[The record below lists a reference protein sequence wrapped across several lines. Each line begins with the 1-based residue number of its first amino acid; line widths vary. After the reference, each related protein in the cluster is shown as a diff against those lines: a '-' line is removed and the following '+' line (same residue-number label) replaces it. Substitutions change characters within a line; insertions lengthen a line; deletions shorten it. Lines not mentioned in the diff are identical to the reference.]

1 MRAILLHCR
10 TRRFKLGQP
19 VLSERKLAQ
28 DGDTQVL
35 PGVPARMRRA
45 PAARAQ
51 NTAAVRGFFAA
62 LAGLSDLAAIIASAL
77 AAGWLYHY
85 LTYDRSMPVESLFR
99 QGYVIAALFVM
110 PNILRGEYAV
120 TNYLGFAGHVPRV
133 FMIWNAAFVSAL
145 LLAFITKT
153 SGDVSRGAAVLFYIS
168 GFAALA
174 LVRLVLVRIVRDRAQ
189 GGGIAAKR
197 IFLVGYE
204 DEVKAFQAR
213 HDVHGLGLKIVSAA
227 ILRGPGSLADDLALA
242 SASARLLRPDDIFV
256 LVPWGERAA
265 IEAAVDA
272 FLRVPAAIHLGSE
285 SIVERFRDVR
295 FERFGPIS
303 SLHLVRRPLS
313 QLDIFLKRVL
323 DLVLASVALVLLAPL
338 FAVMAVLIKLDSKGP
353 VFFLQ
358 RRYGFNQEP
367 FRIWKFRS
375 MTTMDD
381 GPVIQQATAN
391 DVRVTRIGRFMRRT
405 NIDELPQ
412 LINVLKGEMS
422 LVGPRPH
429 ALAHD
434 QQYEH
439 TIALY
444 ARRHNVRPGIT
455 GWAQV
460 SGLRGETNSDQK
472 MRRRV
477 EYDLYYIDNWSLL
490 FDLRIMFLTVFSRKA
505 YRNAQ

>member
-1 MRAILLHCR
+1 VEGRVAPFRYAALQN
-10 TRRFKLGQP
+10 GAN
-19 VLSERKLAQ
+19 VLSERKITHDAPPLVLERAIQRRRLRPLA
-28 DGDTQVL
+28 
-35 PGVPARMRRA
+35 RR
-45 PAARAQ
+45 
-51 NTAAVRGFFAA
+51 NTAAIRAFFGALAA
-62 LAGLSDLAAIIASAL
+62 LCDLAAIIASAL
-77 AAGWLYHY
+77 AAGWLYHF
-85 LTYDRSMPVESLFR
+85 LAYDQSIPAEYLFR
-99 QGYVIAALFVM
+99 QGYVIAVLFVV
-110 PNILRGEYAV
+110 PNLALSEYVIAH
-120 TNYLGFAGHVPRV
+120 YLSFETHAGRV
-133 FMIWNAAFVSAL
+133 FVVWNIAFVAAL

-153 SGDVSRGAAVLFYIS
+153 SADVSRGAALMFYAAGLGALLFI
-168 GFAALA
+168 
-174 LVRLVLVRIVRDRAQ
+174 RLTLVRIVRDRTREGGVAAQ
-189 GGGIAAKR
+189 R
-197 IFLVGYE
+197 IFLVGFE
-204 DEVKAFQAR
+204 ADVRAFQAR
-213 HDVHGLGLKIVSAA
+213 YDTAGLGLDVVCAS
-227 ILRGPGSLADDLALA
+227 ILRGPGSLSDDLTLA
-242 SASARLLRPDDIFV
+242 AASARVLRPDEIYV
-256 LVPWGERAA
+256 LVPWSERVT

-272 FLRVPAAIHLGSE
+272 FLQVPAAIHPGSE

-295 FERFGPIS
+295 FERVGPIS

-313 QLDIFLKRVL
+313 TLDIILKRLFDV
-323 DLVLASVALVLLAPL
+323 VIASIALVLLAPL
-338 FAVMAVLIKLDSKGP
+338 FLVMAALIKLDSKGP

-375 MTTMDD
+375 MTTLDD
-381 GPVIQQATAN
+381 GPVIKQATAN

-412 LINVLKGEMS
+412 LVNVLKGEMS

-434 QQYEH
+434 QLYER

-460 SGLRGETNSDQK
+460 SGLRGETNSDAK

-477 EYDLYYIDNWSLL
+477 EYDLYYIDNWSLM
-490 FDLRIMFLTVFSRKA
+490 FDVKIMILTVFSRKA